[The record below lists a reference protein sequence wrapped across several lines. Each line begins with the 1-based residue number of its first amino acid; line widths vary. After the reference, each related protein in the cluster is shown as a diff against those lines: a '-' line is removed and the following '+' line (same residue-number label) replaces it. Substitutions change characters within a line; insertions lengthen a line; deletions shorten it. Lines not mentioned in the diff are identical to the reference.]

1 MTQSDKNGTFNLFP
15 PDIFLSDEMVDLKK
29 ADAREIIIELVV
41 YSVSLYLALA
51 VGDALRKTVAR
62 HFKREDEVEAAWTS
76 LLIAVVITGIVIFG
90 IVKFG
95 GIRKDSTK

>member
-1 MTQSDKNGTFNLFP
+1 
-15 PDIFLSDEMVDLKK
+15 MVDIKNTTP
-29 ADAREIIIELVV
+29 REIVIELVV

-76 LLIAVVITGIVIFG
+76 LLIAATVTTIVIFCLL
-90 IVKFG
+90 KFG
-95 GIRKDSTK
+95 GVQKAKA